1 MTLPNEWFISMRNNR
16 EFLFELLNPGK
27 TPRVSKEVRKRASE
41 CLKHFPMKHEID
53 EMEKMYENSHK
64 DKGIL
69 IGETNQ
75 QLQRIAGEAML
86 VNAHLTKVS
95 KSIQDI
101 INQKENNNE

>member
-1 MTLPNEWFISMRNNR
+1 MRKNR

-53 EMEKMYENSHK
+53 DLEQMYNNSHK

-69 IGETNQ
+69 VGETNKE
-75 QLQRIAGEAML
+75 LQHIAGEIAIANKRL
-86 VNAHLTKVS
+86 SEVS
-95 KSIQDI
+95 QTLQQV
-101 INQKENNNE
+101 INKP

>member
-1 MTLPNEWFISMRNNR
+1 MTLPNEWFISMRKNR

-53 EMEKMYENSHK
+53 DLEQMYNNSHK

-69 IGETNQ
+69 VGETNKE
-75 QLQRIAGEAML
+75 LQHIAGEIAIANKRL
-86 VNAHLTKVS
+86 NEVTQALQQV
-95 KSIQDI
+95 
-101 INQKENNNE
+101 INKP